1 MGIREASPNIRRAID
16 RHPSLFNN
24 VTLLEIQGAPAAE
37 MNGLFEADETTRECV
52 TTPPCV
58 YAFSREKRHIF
69 VRKVGTPWSLL
80 FQSNK
85 VTRDDPFVIAY
96 SAYGTDKTRM
106 ENGVWMPFLYLGD
119 GDIISRSKHP
129 FKVRMLWRDND
140 P

>member
-58 YAFSREKRHIF
+58 YAFSREKRNIF
-69 VRKVGTPWSLL
+69 VRKVGTPWSLCFKRTEL
-80 FQSNK
+80 LRTIHSLS
-85 VTRDDPFVIAY
+85 PIA
-96 SAYGTDKTRM
+96 RM
-106 ENGVWMPFLYLGD
+106 ER
-119 GDIISRSKHP
+119 IKHEW
-129 FKVRMLWRDND
+129 KMVYGCHSYI
-140 P
+140 